1 MQTLT
6 TGGMEAFCKY
16 LGVNRTFSLICYMFW
31 IFPPAEGNT
40 ISQVV
45 GSKVILPCNY
55 KSNSTLVQL
64 TWKMNDNILFTYK
77 PKTALYNST
86 TALNLNISMSMS
98 ESQMSALVI
107 ERVQKSHTG
116 NYTCDINT
124 FKGIE
129 DPRRWD
135 LIITEHEEAGNVDKL
150 LIAVAAV
157 VPCVCCLTF
166 ALAFIILQR
175 VRKQR
180 AEDPSHIA
188 EMQQKQEEDIY
199 ENCLEG
205 QQRGYNQPRYY
216 KVRAQ

>member
-1 MQTLT
+1 
-6 TGGMEAFCKY
+6 MEAFCKY
-16 LGVNRTFSLICYMFW
+16 LGINRTFSLICYMFW
-31 IFPPAEGNT
+31 IFSPAEGNT

-45 GSKVILPCNY
+45 GSKVTLPCNY
-55 KSNSTLVQL
+55 ESNSTLVQL
-64 TWKMNDNILFTYK
+64 TWKMNKNILFSYK
-77 PKTALYNST
+77 PKTALHNST
-86 TALNLNISMSMS
+86 IALNLSISMSMS
-98 ESQMSALVI
+98 ESQMFALVI

-129 DPRRWD
+129 DQRRWD
-135 LIITEHEEAGNVDKL
+135 LIITEHEEAGNMDKL
-150 LIAVAAV
+150 VIAVAAV

-180 AEDPSHIA
+180 SEDHSHTA
-188 EMQQKQEEDIY
+188 EMQQNQEEDIY

-205 QQRGYNQPRYY
+205 QRRGYNKPHFCKPR
-216 KVRAQ
+216 AH